1 VTAISQQRRLYLAS
15 VALVAG
21 VAIYAAVTAGLVQAT
36 AFLPVFVGM
45 CLLERKRS
53 NR

>member
-1 VTAISQQRRLYLAS
+1 MSALSQQRRLYLLS
-15 VALVAG
+15 VAFVAA
-21 VAIYAAVTAGLVQAT
+21 VAVYAAVTAGLVQAT

-53 NR
+53 G